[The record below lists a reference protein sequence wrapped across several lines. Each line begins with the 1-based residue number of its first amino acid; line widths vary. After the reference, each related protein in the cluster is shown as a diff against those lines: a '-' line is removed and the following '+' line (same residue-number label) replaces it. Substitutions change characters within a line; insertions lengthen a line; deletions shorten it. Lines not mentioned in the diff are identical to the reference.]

1 MDPHNYESGAAGSP
15 PSAPASPSNGYPTGG
30 DPQTATPATKPGAF
44 WFYKIGESLRN
55 IITTAGLTP
64 DDGDLNL
71 LQKAIVKLVSA
82 TNHVV
87 RLEDVTF
94 GPSVSDGDAVYW
106 DNANSRY
113 DRAIADGTDKQK
125 MVGFADVT
133 NSLVEAF
140 GRSSLFSGLTAGTK
154 YYLSGSTAGA
164 ITATAPSEKVI
175 VGLAKSATVMFVD
188 IDPIAGTPVQDQST
202 WDAGVDT
209 TESLI
214 SPKKLRDSI
223 TPVGEYDDILPLG
236 KYSSGSY
243 SIPGGRSWSDYDLI
257 IVVTS
262 AGAGDYV
269 GNSTVVTKEFIST
282 LPTSWEAFMVSSS
295 GESCS
300 VAASSLTG
308 FSISRTGTDVVRQ
321 IIGYRKPGVA

>member
-1 MDPHNYESGAAGSP
+1 METRNYESGAAGSP

-30 DPQTATPATKPGAF
+30 DPQTATPATKPGAH
-44 WFYKIGESLRN
+44 WFYKVGESLRN

-94 GPSVSDGDAVYW
+94 APAVSDGDAVYW
-106 DNANSRY
+106 DNSNSRY

-125 MVGFADVT
+125 MVGIADVT

-140 GRSSLFSGLTAGTK
+140 GRSALFSGLTAGTK
-154 YYLSGSTAGA
+154 YFLSGSTAGA
-164 ITATAPSEKVI
+164 ITATAPSEKVV

-188 IDPIAGTPVQDQST
+188 IDPIAGTPIQDQST
-202 WDAGVDT
+202 WNTGTDT

-214 SPKKLRDSI
+214 SPDKLDEKIKTLAIGDGQSWQDMSASRARGVIYTNS
-223 TPVGEYDDILPLG
+223 T
-236 KYSSGSY
+236 
-243 SIPGGRSWSDYDLI
+243 GRSI
-257 IVVTS
+257 MVVISTAFGS
-262 AGAGDYV
+262 SSNQPEVDGVVLSNNSHTTTED
-269 GNSTVVTKEFIST
+269 NSTTAFIVPPGSTYEFN
-282 LPTSWEAFMVSSS
+282 
-295 GESCS
+295 
-300 VAASSLTG
+300 SSLNPNKW
-308 FSISRTGTDVVRQ
+308 SELR
-321 IIGYRKPGVA
+321 

>member
-1 MDPHNYESGAAGSP
+1 MDPRNYESGAAGSP

-106 DNANSRY
+106 DSANSRY

-164 ITATAPSEKVI
+164 ITATAPSEKVA

-188 IDPIAGTPVQDQST
+188 IDPVAGTPIQDQAT
-202 WDAGVDT
+202 WNTGTDT

-214 SPKKLRDSI
+214 SADKLDAKI
-223 TPVGEYDDILPLG
+223 KTLALGEGQTWQDV
-236 KYSSGSY
+236 SGSRSFGVEY
-243 SIPGGRSWSDYDLI
+243 TNTTGRTILVNVSMIPNSPSLRSI
-257 IVVTS
+257 IVDGVTVASTDADSQDHGFVS
-262 AGAGDYV
+262 AAVPDGSVYEVQGA
-269 GNSTVVTKEFIST
+269 
-282 LPTSWEAFMVSSS
+282 
-295 GESCS
+295 
-300 VAASSLTG
+300 SLQQWAEL
-308 FSISRTGTDVVRQ
+308 R
-321 IIGYRKPGVA
+321 

>member
-1 MDPHNYESGAAGSP
+1 MDPRNYESGAAGSP
-15 PSAPASPSNGYPTGG
+15 PSAPASPSTGYPTGG
-30 DPQTATPATKPGAF
+30 DPQTATPATKPGAH
-44 WFYKIGESLRN
+44 WFYKVGESLRN
-55 IITTAGLTP
+55 IITNAGLTP

-106 DNANSRY
+106 DTANSRY

-140 GRSSLFSGLTAGTK
+140 GRSALFSGLTAGTK

-164 ITATAPSEKVI
+164 ITATAPSEKVV

-202 WDAGVDT
+202 WNTGTDT

-214 SPKKLRDSI
+214 SPDKLDEKIKTLAIGEGQTWQDVTGSRGPSTIYTNSTSRSI
-223 TPVGEYDDILPLG
+223 LVA
-236 KYSSGSY
+236 
-243 SIPGGRSWSDYDLI
+243 
-257 IVVTS
+257 VTS
-262 AGAGDYV
+262 SVTPSPNYFQVSDDGATWVNV
-269 GNSTVVTKEFIST
+269 GYTGGGSSADNENATFIVPPGARYRLNVGS
-282 LPTSWEAFMVSSS
+282 
-295 GESCS
+295 
-300 VAASSLTG
+300 ASIDNWSEL
-308 FSISRTGTDVVRQ
+308 R
-321 IIGYRKPGVA
+321 

>member
-1 MDPHNYESGAAGSP
+1 MDPRNYESGAAGSP

-44 WFYKIGESLRN
+44 WFYKVGESLRN

-125 MVGFADVT
+125 MVGFADLT

-164 ITATAPSEKVI
+164 ITATAPSEKVA

-188 IDPIAGTPVQDQST
+188 IDPDDGTPTQSQST
-202 WDAGVDT
+202 WNTGTDT
-209 TESLI
+209 TESAI
-214 SPKKLRDSI
+214 SPEKLDEKIKTLAIGEGQNWQDLIGSRLANTVYTNSTGRTIQVSVAIAATSGGDTVTITVGGVTLIDDDLGVSGASYLNTFEVPDGDSYEVTLTSSSI
-223 TPVGEYDDILPLG
+223 T
-236 KYSSGSY
+236 K
-243 SIPGGRSWSDYDLI
+243 WSEL
-257 IVVTS
+257 
-262 AGAGDYV
+262 
-269 GNSTVVTKEFIST
+269 
-282 LPTSWEAFMVSSS
+282 
-295 GESCS
+295 
-300 VAASSLTG
+300 
-308 FSISRTGTDVVRQ
+308 R
-321 IIGYRKPGVA
+321 

>member
-1 MDPHNYESGAAGSP
+1 MDPRNYKSGAAASP
-15 PSAPASPSNGYPTGG
+15 PDAPAAPSNGYPTEGNPG
-30 DPQTATPATKPGAF
+30 SGVPATNPGPF

-140 GRSSLFSGLTAGTK
+140 GRSSLFSGLTAGAR
-154 YYLSGSTAGA
+154 YYLSSTVEGGL
-164 ITATAPSEKVI
+164 TATAPSEKI
-175 VGLAKSATVMFVD
+175 SVGIAKSPTTLFVD
-188 IDPIAGTPVQDQST
+188 IDPDKAESATYSLSANGYIVLPPELG
-202 WDAGVDT
+202 
-209 TESLI
+209 SLI
-214 SPKKLRDSI
+214 LQW
-223 TPVGEYDDILPLG
+223 GEI
-236 KYSSGSY
+236 SA
-243 SIPGGRSWSDYDLI
+243 
-257 IVVTS
+257 S
-262 AGAGDYV
+262 AGATTSANQFNYPIAFPNSAFHVFASAQGLSISEADGVAVGGQVISNSV
-269 GNSTVVTKEFIST
+269 GNIINTSVTTQTV
-282 LPTSWEAFMVSSS
+282 SWLA
-295 GESCS
+295 
-300 VAASSLTG
+300 
-308 FSISRTGTDVVRQ
+308 
-321 IIGYRKPGVA
+321 IGY

>member
-106 DNANSRY
+106 DSANSRY
-113 DRAIADGTDKQK
+113 DRALADGTDKQK

-164 ITATAPSEKVI
+164 ITTTAPSEKVA

-188 IDPIAGTPVQDQST
+188 IDPVAGTPIQDQAT
-202 WDAGVDT
+202 WNTGTDT
-209 TESLI
+209 TESII
-214 SPKKLRDSI
+214 SPDKLDTKI
-223 TPVGEYDDILPLG
+223 KTLAIGEGQTWQNMTASRAINTVYTN
-236 KYSSGSY
+236 ST
-243 SIPGGRSWSDYDLI
+243 GRTIEVSVRGALS
-257 IVVTS
+257 TS
-262 AGAGDYV
+262 AAIFAEIDGAIDLGGGSATSGAV
-269 GNSTVVTKEFIST
+269 IGITFLVPPGSTYRVFPQGGSLSGVTWSE
-282 LPTSWEAFMVSSS
+282 L
-295 GESCS
+295 
-300 VAASSLTG
+300 
-308 FSISRTGTDVVRQ
+308 R
-321 IIGYRKPGVA
+321 

>member
-1 MDPHNYESGAAGSP
+1 MDPRNYKSGAAASP
-15 PSAPASPSNGYPTGG
+15 PDAPAAPSTGYPTEGNPG
-30 DPQTATPATKPGAF
+30 SGVPATNPGPF
-44 WFYKIGESLRN
+44 WFYKVGESLRK

-140 GRSSLFSGLTAGTK
+140 GRSALFSGLTAGTK

-164 ITATAPSEKVI
+164 ITATAPSEKVS

-188 IDPIAGTPVQDQST
+188 IDPVAGTPIQDQAT
-202 WDAGVDT
+202 WNTGTDT

-214 SPKKLRDSI
+214 SPDKLDTKI
-223 TPVGEYDDILPLG
+223 KTLAIGEGQAWQDV
-236 KYSSGSY
+236 SGSRSFNTTY
-243 SIPGGRSWSDYDLI
+243 TNTTGRAILVSLEIGAD
-257 IVVTS
+257 VTS
-262 AGAGDYV
+262 DFLVDGV
-269 GNSTVVTKEFIST
+269 
-282 LPTSWEAFMVSSS
+282 
-295 GESCS
+295 
-300 VAASSLTG
+300 VAASSNASSAANATISGVIVPDGSTYRINTTG
-308 FSISRTGTDVVRQ
+308 SVQLWAELR
-321 IIGYRKPGVA
+321 